1 MALSRTFLRLTRF
14 IQVELFCK
22 CWGRRRALQAPLS
35 GAPRTKHLVKLR
47 VDLDMATILRQNL
60 NPRSFRKLGVQH
72 LSVDHGSLRFHTR
85 VTP

>member
-1 MALSRTFLRLTRF
+1 MLGPASRTSRSTFGGSSYQT
-14 IQVELFCK
+14 
-22 CWGRRRALQAPLS
+22 S
-35 GAPRTKHLVKLR
+35 GEAG